1 MGFNYLKKEDNP
13 VKYKFIITFSNIYND
28 KIKREYT
35 SDLSY
40 IKSVSYLTSESD
52 SVEMSLTKIKDEF
65 KKTNDFLKKLN

>member
-40 IKSVSYLTSESD
+40 IKSVSYLTSE
-52 SVEMSLTKIKDEF
+52 
-65 KKTNDFLKKLN
+65 